1 MASLIL
7 IVILITTVGEMIT
20 QPSFGAEIGL
30 EILVVI
36 NTVLV
41 KLLVGHALC
50 LFKSFCRGASGFSS
64 SEPPPTPG
72 PFAVGLS
79 RNEGTIPGI
88 GVAMPLSMLQ
98 GSATQMPQAHMMGI
112 NQMNPGSVTSSNIPP
127 AIGGFANP
135 MANIQGASTSGLQN
149 FQIGGVFN
157 LPQGGQMAPIPG
169 LNAYQ
174 PGMMDVRVPGMAL
187 GGNIGMPP
195 PPPPTMPHGSA
206 PQ

>member
-1 MASLIL
+1 M
-7 IVILITTVGEMIT
+7 M
-20 QPSFGAEIGL
+20 
-30 EILVVI
+30 
-36 NTVLV
+36 
-41 KLLVGHALC
+41 
-50 LFKSFCRGASGFSS
+50 
-64 SEPPPTPG
+64 
-72 PFAVGLS
+72 
-79 RNEGTIPGI
+79 
-88 GVAMPLSMLQ
+88 Q

-174 PGMMDVRVPGMAL
+174 VRHSFLPLSLMQCVAFMHAKSRT
-187 GGNIGMPP
+187 NRCVN
-195 PPPPTMPHGSA
+195 
-206 PQ
+206 